1 MIFVSIIIIGIIV
14 LAGWLLHGWVDS
26 HALAVL
32 VGDRWNIQA
41 EGWAALWPTL
51 AVGLLA
57 GLFFGFIVGMLLS
70 EKLGEA
76 LSDKRTE
83 TAKQAEKELHQQ
95 RLELAR
101 ERAGIDQKIQQV
113 ADERIKSIKEWAEKT
128 ALENEKNKDEILRL
142 QRKTGIMEGR
152 MKGAQ
157 QKAARI
163 KKAQLMRV

>member
-57 GLFFGFIVGMLLS
+57 GGVIAFLAGLLLS
-70 EKLGEA
+70 KKLWEVIG
-76 LSDKRTE
+76 DNRTE
-83 TAKQAEKELHQQ
+83 AAKQAEKELHQQ
-95 RLELAR
+95 RLELSK
-101 ERAGIDQKIQQV
+101 ERAEIDKKIQEISE
-113 ADERIKSIKEWAEKT
+113 ERIKSIQERVEKIYQ
-128 ALENEKNKDEILRL
+128 ENEELKANLRKNQVLYD
-142 QRKTGIMEGR
+142 R
-152 MKGAQ
+152 MKVRMTNAIS
-157 QKAARI
+157 AR
-163 KKAQLMRV
+163 KRHQNKHN